1 MYMNSIGF
9 SLWCDFVER
18 SFLEGEF
25 GELLEKNIVNA
36 ATSNPSIFKSA
47 FLTSKAY
54 ANDKALLGGK
64 SPKKIYESLAIS
76 DIQLAASKLLPL
88 YEKGDDGFISI
99 EVDPFLCD
107 DANATIEEGRRLF
120 KAIGFPNVMIKVP
133 ATNAGFV
140 AMETLLGEGINV
152 NATLIFS
159 PTQTKGCLDAFA
171 KANKHFLANNPKGKL
186 PFGVISIFVS
196 RFDRKLDDVLKKIDF
211 VVSRVGIMN
220 AIRLYEMI
228 ESRELPNIRALFAS
242 TGVKGDLL
250 RADYYIRELL
260 FKNAINTA
268 PLSTIKDFINAKD
281 TAKEIKLRKNEVQNF
296 FDSLSANGIDME
308 KICDELM
315 EEGLVAFKEA
325 FSEILVALK

>member
-18 SFLEGEF
+18 SFLESEF

-47 FLTSKAY
+47 FLTSEAY
-54 ANDKALLGGK
+54 AKDKAQLKGK
-64 SPKKIYESLAIS
+64 SPKDIYESLAIS
-76 DIQLAASKLLPL
+76 DIQFAAAKLLPL

-107 DANATIEEGRRLF
+107 DTDATIEEGRRLF

-133 ATNAGFV
+133 ATNAGFM

-159 PTQTKGCLDAFA
+159 PAQTQGCLDAFA
-171 KANKHFLANNPKGKL
+171 KANKHFLHNDPNGKL
-186 PFGVISIFVS
+186 PYGVISIFVS
-196 RFDRKLDDVLKKIDF
+196 RFDRKLDDALKKIDF
-211 VVSRVGIMN
+211 VTSRVGIMN
-220 AIRLYEMI
+220 AIRLYAMI
-228 ESRELPNIRALFAS
+228 EACHLPNIRTLFAS

-260 FKNAINTA
+260 FKNSINTA
-268 PLSTIKDFINAKD
+268 PLSTIKDFIAAKD
-281 TAKEIKLRKNEVQNF
+281 SAQEMELNADEVKKF
-296 FDSLSANGIDME
+296 FDSLEAHGIDM
-308 KICDELM
+308 KKVYNELM

>member
-1 MYMNSIGF
+1 MYNNNLKF

-25 GELLEKNIVNA
+25 GELIEKNSVNA

-47 FLTSKAY
+47 FLGSPAY
-54 ANDKALLGGK
+54 AEDKVKLQGK
-64 SPKKIYESLAIS
+64 SAKEIYEALAIG
-76 DIQLAASKLLPL
+76 DIQLAAKKLLPS

-107 DANATIEEGRRLF
+107 DANATTHEGRRLF

>member
-1 MYMNSIGF
+1 MYMNAIGF

-47 FLTSKAY
+47 FLTSQAY
-54 ANDKALLGGK
+54 AKDKANLQGK
-64 SPKKIYESLAIS
+64 SPKEIYESLAIS

-88 YEKGDDGFISI
+88 YEKG
-99 EVDPFLCD
+99 D

-140 AMETLLGEGINV
+140 AMETLLGEGVNV

-268 PLSTIKDFINAKD
+268 PLSTIKDFITAKD